1 SKSIYESTAR
11 TARFG
16 DYDSGEGPTLRIG
29 VVITG
34 AACCC
39 TGTDW
44 GTTGAVSP
52 GTGSGIAASTSIATG
67 TGTAVGIGIGT
78 GTATGT

>member
-1 SKSIYESTAR
+1 AESSHESTAR

-16 DYDSGEGPTLRIG
+16 GCYSGEGPSLG
-29 VVITG
+29 PGAVITG

-44 GTTGAVSP
+44 GATGAVSP
-52 GTGSGIAASTSIATG
+52 ST
-67 TGTAVGIGIGT
+67 
-78 GTATGT
+78 